1 MRLKA
6 GVGLFFGAFVMS
18 MGSIP
23 EQAAEAGFG
32 APKFGLVW
40 ALKRALLGIIILVV
54 SLGSLAWLTHA
65 AIDPNFEEADGLI
78 PTIGRV
84 VGNF

>member
-1 MRLKA
+1 MRLKVVLTFSL
-6 GVGLFFGAFVMS
+6 GHFVMS

-40 ALKRALLGIIILVV
+40 ALKRALLGVIILVI

-65 AIDPNFEEADGLI
+65 AIDPNLEEANGLL

-84 VGNF
+84 VSNF